1 MIKYLIAF
9 VIFFSQFSN
18 AEIVKSIKVIGNDRI
33 SIQTIKAYGDIKLN
47 NNYEKLDVDKVLK
60 KLYETDFFEEI
71 NISLQN
77 GILNIIV
84 KEYPSINDIFIEG
97 EKTKQITKALL
108 EGIQLQ
114 KGNSFIKSYLIQDI
128 GQIKKLYAQ
137 LGFNF
142 VEIESKVENFSA
154 NRLNL
159 TFVIDKGR
167 ITKIAKIYFIG
178 DKKIKDRR
186 LRDIIVSTEHKFWK
200 FLSKNTNL
208 NKNNIDLDKRLL
220 INYYKSIGFYDVQ
233 ILTTK
238 AEVSETNDTTLT
250 FNINAG
256 TRYKIN
262 KISAKVNETID
273 QNLFLSLEKEFR
285 KNVGKYYSPFIVKKL
300 LDEVDIVIDNNDL
313 QFVEHNVNEIISGNG
328 IEIEINVFEGTKELV
343 ERINIKGNTITDE
356 GVIRSEFLLDEGDPF
371 NELKLEKSIAKLKSR
386 NIFGEINKVVSQGSS
401 RDQKIIDIKVEEKS
415 TGEISA
421 GAGIATG
428 GGNFEFSVSENNWLG
443 QGKRVETFINVSKTT
458 VKGALSV
465 SDPNYKNSG
474 NSLNYSIKS
483 TQDDRPDSG
492 YESSRLGLGIGAG
505 FEQYKDV
512 FLFPNLNL
520 SHDNLKVLSTSSSSL
535 KKQEGT
541 YTDLSLSYK
550 IKLDKR
556 DRVFMPTDGYTTS
569 FSQSL
574 PIYADTPYI
583 LNSVNYSKYN
593 SFSPNVVGVFKFF
606 GTAINGLQD
615 EDVRLS
621 KRLNHSSNTLRGFES
636 GKVGPKDGSGYVG
649 GNYATAINLEANLPN
664 LLPESTK
671 TEVGVFLD
679 AGNYWGVD
687 YSDTIDDSNK
697 IRSSAGINTSWLSP
711 LGPMSVVLAQNIT
724 KAKTDTT
731 EFFNFRLGT
740 TF

>member
-33 SIQTIKAYGDIKLN
+33 SIQTIKVYGDIKLN

-97 EKTKQITKALL
+97 EKTKQITKVLL

-167 ITKIAKIYFIG
+167 RTKIAKIYFIG

-443 QGKRVETFINVSKTT
+443 QGKRVETFINVSKTS

-465 SDPNYKNSG
+465 SDPNYKNTG
-474 NSLNYSIKS
+474 NSLSYSIKS
-483 TQDDRPDSG
+483 TQDDKPDSG

-505 FEQYKDV
+505 FEQYKNV
-512 FLFPNLNL
+512 FLFPALNL
-520 SHDNLKVLSTSSSSL
+520 SHDNLKVLSTASSSL
-535 KKQEGT
+535 KKQEGA
-541 YTDLSLSYK
+541 YTDLSLAYK

-711 LGPMSVVLAQNIT
+711 LGPMSVILAKNIT

>member
-167 ITKIAKIYFIG
+167 RTKIAKIYFIG

-343 ERINIKGNTITDE
+343 ERINIKGNTITEE

-443 QGKRVETFINVSKTT
+443 QGKRVETFINVSKTS

-474 NSLNYSIKS
+474 NSLNYNIKS

-512 FLFPNLNL
+512 FLFPTLNL

-556 DRVFMPTDGYTTS
+556 DRVFMPTDGFTTS

>member
-167 ITKIAKIYFIG
+167 RTKIAKIYFIG

-343 ERINIKGNTITDE
+343 ERINIKGNTITEE

-443 QGKRVETFINVSKTT
+443 QGKRVETFINVSKTS

-474 NSLNYSIKS
+474 NSLNYNIKS

-512 FLFPNLNL
+512 FLFPTLNL

-711 LGPMSVVLAQNIT
+711 LGPMSVILAQNIT

>member
-97 EKTKQITKALL
+97 EKTKQITKVLL

-167 ITKIAKIYFIG
+167 RTKIAKIYFIG

-343 ERINIKGNTITDE
+343 ERINIKGNTITEE

>member
-167 ITKIAKIYFIG
+167 RTKIAKIYFIG

-343 ERINIKGNTITDE
+343 ERINIKGNTITEE

-443 QGKRVETFINVSKTT
+443 QGKRVETFINVSKTS

-474 NSLNYSIKS
+474 NSLNYNIKS

-512 FLFPNLNL
+512 FLFPTLNL

-569 FSQSL
+569 FSQ
-574 PIYADTPYI
+574 
-583 LNSVNYSKYN
+583 
-593 SFSPNVVGVFKFF
+593 
-606 GTAINGLQD
+606 
-615 EDVRLS
+615 
-621 KRLNHSSNTLRGFES
+621 
-636 GKVGPKDGSGYVG
+636 
-649 GNYATAINLEANLPN
+649 
-664 LLPESTK
+664 
-671 TEVGVFLD
+671 
-679 AGNYWGVD
+679 
-687 YSDTIDDSNK
+687 
-697 IRSSAGINTSWLSP
+697 
-711 LGPMSVVLAQNIT
+711 
-724 KAKTDTT
+724 
-731 EFFNFRLGT
+731 
-740 TF
+740 

>member
-167 ITKIAKIYFIG
+167 RTKIAKIYFIG

-343 ERINIKGNTITDE
+343 ERINIKGNTITEE

-443 QGKRVETFINVSKTT
+443 QGKRVETFINVSKTS

-474 NSLNYSIKS
+474 NSLNYNIKS

-512 FLFPNLNL
+512 FLFPTLNL

>member
-33 SIQTIKAYGDIKLN
+33 SIQTIKVYGDIKLN

-97 EKTKQITKALL
+97 EKTKQITKVLL

-167 ITKIAKIYFIG
+167 RTKIAKIYFIG

-262 KISAKVNETID
+262 KISAKVNETIN

-443 QGKRVETFINVSKTT
+443 QGKRVETFINVSKTS

-465 SDPNYKNSG
+465 SDPNYKNTG
-474 NSLNYSIKS
+474 NSLSYSIKS
-483 TQDDRPDSG
+483 TQDDKPDSG

-505 FEQYKDV
+505 FEQYKNV
-512 FLFPNLNL
+512 FLFPALNL
-520 SHDNLKVLSTSSSSL
+520 SHDNLKVLSTASSSL
-535 KKQEGT
+535 KKQEGA
-541 YTDLSLSYK
+541 YTDLSLAYK

-711 LGPMSVVLAQNIT
+711 LGPMSVILAKNIT

>member
-167 ITKIAKIYFIG
+167 RTKIAKIYFIG

-343 ERINIKGNTITDE
+343 ERINIKGNTITEE

>member
-9 VIFFSQFSN
+9 AIFFSQLSN

-97 EKTKQITKALL
+97 EKTKQIIKALL

-167 ITKIAKIYFIG
+167 RTKIAKIYFIG

-262 KISAKVNETID
+262 KISAKVNETIN

-443 QGKRVETFINVSKTT
+443 QGKRVETFINVSNTS

-465 SDPNYKNSG
+465 SDPNYKNTG
-474 NSLNYSIKS
+474 NSLSYSIKS
-483 TQDDRPDSG
+483 TQDDKPDSG

>member
-167 ITKIAKIYFIG
+167 RTKIAKIYFIG

-343 ERINIKGNTITDE
+343 ERINIKGNTITEE

-443 QGKRVETFINVSKTT
+443 QGKRVETFINVSKTS

-465 SDPNYKNSG
+465 SDPNYKNTG
-474 NSLNYSIKS
+474 NSLSYSIKS
-483 TQDDRPDSG
+483 TQDDKPDSG

-535 KKQEGT
+535 KKQEGA
-541 YTDLSLSYK
+541 YTDLSLAYK

>member
-33 SIQTIKAYGDIKLN
+33 SIQTIKVYGDIKLN

-97 EKTKQITKALL
+97 EKTKQITKVLL

-167 ITKIAKIYFIG
+167 RTKIAKIYFIG

-262 KISAKVNETID
+262 KISN
-273 QNLFLSLEKEFR
+273 
-285 KNVGKYYSPFIVKKL
+285 
-300 LDEVDIVIDNNDL
+300 
-313 QFVEHNVNEIISGNG
+313 
-328 IEIEINVFEGTKELV
+328 
-343 ERINIKGNTITDE
+343 
-356 GVIRSEFLLDEGDPF
+356 
-371 NELKLEKSIAKLKSR
+371 
-386 NIFGEINKVVSQGSS
+386 
-401 RDQKIIDIKVEEKS
+401 
-415 TGEISA
+415 
-421 GAGIATG
+421 
-428 GGNFEFSVSENNWLG
+428 
-443 QGKRVETFINVSKTT
+443 
-458 VKGALSV
+458 
-465 SDPNYKNSG
+465 
-474 NSLNYSIKS
+474 
-483 TQDDRPDSG
+483 
-492 YESSRLGLGIGAG
+492 
-505 FEQYKDV
+505 
-512 FLFPNLNL
+512 
-520 SHDNLKVLSTSSSSL
+520 
-535 KKQEGT
+535 
-541 YTDLSLSYK
+541 
-550 IKLDKR
+550 
-556 DRVFMPTDGYTTS
+556 
-569 FSQSL
+569 
-574 PIYADTPYI
+574 
-583 LNSVNYSKYN
+583 
-593 SFSPNVVGVFKFF
+593 KFF
-606 GTAINGLQD
+606 
-615 EDVRLS
+615 
-621 KRLNHSSNTLRGFES
+621 
-636 GKVGPKDGSGYVG
+636 
-649 GNYATAINLEANLPN
+649 
-664 LLPESTK
+664 
-671 TEVGVFLD
+671 
-679 AGNYWGVD
+679 
-687 YSDTIDDSNK
+687 
-697 IRSSAGINTSWLSP
+697 
-711 LGPMSVVLAQNIT
+711 
-724 KAKTDTT
+724 
-731 EFFNFRLGT
+731 
-740 TF
+740 

>member
-167 ITKIAKIYFIG
+167 RTKIAKIYFIG

-343 ERINIKGNTITDE
+343 ERINIKGNTITEE

-443 QGKRVETFINVSKTT
+443 QGKRVETFINVSKTS

-465 SDPNYKNSG
+465 SDPNYKNTG
-474 NSLNYSIKS
+474 NSLSYSIKS
-483 TQDDRPDSG
+483 TQDDKPDSG

-505 FEQYKDV
+505 FEQYKNV
-512 FLFPNLNL
+512 FLFPALNL
-520 SHDNLKVLSTSSSSL
+520 SHDNLKVLSTASSSL
-535 KKQEGT
+535 KKQEGA
-541 YTDLSLSYK
+541 YTDLSLAYK